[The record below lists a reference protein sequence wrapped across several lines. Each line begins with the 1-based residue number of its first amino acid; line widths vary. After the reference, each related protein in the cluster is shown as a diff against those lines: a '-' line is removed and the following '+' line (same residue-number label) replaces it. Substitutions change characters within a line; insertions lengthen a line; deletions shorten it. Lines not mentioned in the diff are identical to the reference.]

1 MGRYERNVYFE
12 KLVSLKLRSWGDDD
26 RRGVISIED
35 VVVYAE
41 AVMLA
46 TEIEHHRIDAGAVAD
61 PAPDAA
67 PAATTATATS
77 TTSASELDVPTW
89 TATDPSAR
97 SRRLL
102 DGWFGPARGAT
113 PAPDE
118 GA

>member
-12 KLVSLKLRSWGDDD
+12 KLVTLKLCPWGDDD

-35 VVVYAE
+35 VIVYAE

-46 TEIEHHRIDAGAVAD
+46 TDIEHHEIDEEAIAD
-61 PAPDAA
+61 PARDAA
-67 PAATTATATS
+67 AAATTATAPSTS
-77 TTSASELDVPTW
+77 EASELDLPGS
-89 TATDPSAR
+89 TATDPSRR
-97 SRRLL
+97 SRRLM
-102 DGWFGPARGAT
+102 DGWFGPARGST